1 MQVSEK
7 MMYKDQKLNILILQT
22 ATVAVIMLF
31 AVGIRIF
38 GGDVYGK
45 LSRMFHERF
54 DDITLT
60 SEVIDPTDRKGEE
73 SASEEAE
80 ENDGVLS
87 DEEYDSELDEGI
99 EGNITEEPGE
109 YNGAQSSA
117 VAGRVNCFMW
127 PVNGRVTSHYGG
139 RIHPITGKYT
149 VHNGLD
155 IAADTGTEIAAAF
168 DGTVT
173 AAGYSES
180 YGYYIMLAHGDSVKT
195 LYAHCS
201 KLLLSEGD
209 SVKKGDTLALVGSTG
224 RSTGP
229 HVHFEVRVG
238 SYRVDPEWLL
248 SDVVEV

>member
-7 MMYKDQKLNILILQT
+7 KMYKDQKLNILILQT
-22 ATVAVIMLF
+22 ATVALIMLF

-38 GGDVYGK
+38 GGNVYGK
-45 LSRMFHERF
+45 LSRMFHARF

-60 SEVIDPTDRKGEE
+60 SEVLDPNDRKDDDTD
-73 SASEEAE
+73 AEEAD
-80 ENDGVLS
+80 ENDTVT
-87 DEEYDSELDEGI
+87 DEEYDAELDEGM
-99 EGNITEEPGE
+99 EGNITEESSE
-109 YNGAQSSA
+109 HKVTQSSA

-149 VHNGLD
+149 IHNGLD

-180 YGYYIMLAHGDSVKT
+180 YGYYIMLTHGDNVKT

-209 SVKKGDTLALVGSTG
+209 NVKKGDTLALVGSTG

>member
-7 MMYKDQKLNILILQT
+7 KMYKDQKLNILILQT
-22 ATVAVIMLF
+22 ATVALIMLF

-45 LSRMFHERF
+45 LSRMFHARF

-60 SEVIDPTDRKGEE
+60 SEVLDPNDRKDDDTD
-73 SASEEAE
+73 AEEAD
-80 ENDGVLS
+80 ENDTVT
-87 DEEYDSELDEGI
+87 DEEYDAELDEGM
-99 EGNITEEPGE
+99 EGNITEESSE
-109 YNGAQSSA
+109 HKVTQSSA

-180 YGYYIMLAHGDSVKT
+180 YGYYIMLTHGDNVKT

>member
-7 MMYKDQKLNILILQT
+7 KMYKDQKLNILILQT
-22 ATVAVIMLF
+22 ATVALIMLF

-45 LSRMFHERF
+45 LSRMFHARF

-60 SEVIDPTDRKGEE
+60 SEVLDPNDRKDDDTD
-73 SASEEAE
+73 AEEAD
-80 ENDGVLS
+80 ENDTVT
-87 DEEYDSELDEGI
+87 DEEYDAELDEGM
-99 EGNITEEPGE
+99 EGNITEESSE
-109 YNGAQSSA
+109 HKVTQSSA

-180 YGYYIMLAHGDSVKT
+180 YGYYIMLTHGDNVKT

-224 RSTGP
+224 RSTGS

>member
-7 MMYKDQKLNILILQT
+7 KMYKDQKLNILILQT
-22 ATVAVIMLF
+22 ATVALIMLF

-38 GGDVYGK
+38 GGNVYGK
-45 LSRMFHERF
+45 LSRMFHARF

-60 SEVIDPTDRKGEE
+60 SEVLDPNDRKDDDTD
-73 SASEEAE
+73 AEEAD
-80 ENDGVLS
+80 ENDAVT
-87 DEEYDSELDEGI
+87 DEEYDAELDEGM
-99 EGNITEEPGE
+99 EGNITEESSE
-109 YNGAQSSA
+109 HKVTQSSA

-149 VHNGLD
+149 IHNGLD

-180 YGYYIMLAHGDSVKT
+180 YGYYIMLTHGDNVKT

-209 SVKKGDTLALVGSTG
+209 NVKKGDTLALVGSTG